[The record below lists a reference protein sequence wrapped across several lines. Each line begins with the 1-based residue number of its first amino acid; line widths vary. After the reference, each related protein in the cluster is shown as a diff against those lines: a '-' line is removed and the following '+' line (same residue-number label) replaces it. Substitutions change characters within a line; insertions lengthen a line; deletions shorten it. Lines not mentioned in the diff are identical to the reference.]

1 MRSHVPKVS
10 QRALRT
16 DKMRTPLARRSHPR
30 GPDLTAGTSLLYDVL
45 PRPADKASEDG
56 YLFN

>member
-1 MRSHVPKVS
+1 
-10 QRALRT
+10 
-16 DKMRTPLARRSHPR
+16 MRTSLARRSHPH